1 VTKNLREQFKRGD
14 IYFLMVSEGSFC
26 VCLAHVL
33 GQNVMVAGVYD
44 GEVLQLKIRKQ
55 RARNLLVPGITF
67 KDIPPVTYFLQLGST
82 SLSFQNVPK

>member
-1 VTKNLREQFKRGD
+1 
-14 IYFLMVSEGSFC
+14 
-26 VCLAHVL
+26 
-33 GQNVMVAGVYD
+33 MVAGVYD